1 MAVSADTVITTR
13 ITKEQTI
20 PLEKGVARE
29 KIKLDKQHAQIAV
42 EDVNQNINTKSK
54 LDLEIEYA
62 TETDGEN
69 LIFKGAEARFSGLP
83 YIVSSFF
90 TGFIGGCDE
99 LLSGQ
104 NNIDYLRE
112 IVEIYEKSGV
122 NDAIEETETPGED
135 EGLRTLDEIEIGDG
149 IVFAEAVGSNGMPR
163 PMLDVDM
170 QLTHN
175 SSDDNETGLSLSR
188 EFLEIANEVGIQT
201 TGIKD
206 GHRADQY
213 AIGLENSEIDAA
225 RLYEYSERLSEYDEA
240 VILDTEINR
249 KMQNKVNDMM
259 G

>member
-1 MAVSADTVITTR
+1 MAVNTETVLTAR
-13 ITKEQTI
+13 IRKEQTI
-20 PLEKGVARE
+20 PLEKSVARE
-29 KIKLDKQHAQIAV
+29 KIKLDKQHAQIAI
-42 EDVNQNINTKSK
+42 EDVNQNINKK
-54 LDLEIEYA
+54 MNLEIEYA

-99 LLSGQ
+99 LLSGL

-122 NDAIEETETPGED
+122 NDAIEETKTPGED
-135 EGLRTLDEIEIGDG
+135 EGLRSLDEIEIGDG
-149 IVFAEAVGSNGMPR
+149 IIFAEAVGSNGMPR

-175 SSDDNETGLSLSR
+175 SRDDSETGLSLSR

-201 TGIKD
+201 TGIED
-206 GHRADQY
+206 EYIGDQY
-213 AIGLENSEIDAA
+213 AIGLKNPEIDAA
-225 RLYEYSERLSEYDEA
+225 RFYEYSERLSEYDEA
-240 VILDTEINR
+240 VILNTEINR